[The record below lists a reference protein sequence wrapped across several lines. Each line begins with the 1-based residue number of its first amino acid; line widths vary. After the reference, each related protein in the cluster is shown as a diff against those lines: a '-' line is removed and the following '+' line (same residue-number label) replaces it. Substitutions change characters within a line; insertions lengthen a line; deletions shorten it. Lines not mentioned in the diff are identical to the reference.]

1 MPFKPFSDK
10 KYAGSINTG
19 SRIDIRP
26 GFYATVLIFVA
37 AGVVVAGITYTISQ
51 PVLIAISVCL
61 FLIIWVLI
69 LRLSRV

>member
-1 MPFKPFSDK
+1 
-10 KYAGSINTG
+10 
-19 SRIDIRP
+19 
-26 GFYATVLIFVA
+26 LIFVA